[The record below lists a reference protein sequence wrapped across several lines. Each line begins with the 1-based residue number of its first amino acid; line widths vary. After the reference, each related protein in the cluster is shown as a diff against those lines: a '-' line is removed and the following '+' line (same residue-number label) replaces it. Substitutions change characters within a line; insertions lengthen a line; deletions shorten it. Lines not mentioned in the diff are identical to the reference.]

1 MSSVTRK
8 NRAYTVVNV
17 NLTTVNHAVDDFI
30 QRLVPIYWSVKHNVN
45 TILDNSHIFTF
56 CFIG

>member
-17 NLTTVNHAVDDFI
+17 NLTTVNRAVDDFI
-30 QRLVPIYWSVKHNVN
+30 QRLVPIYWSVKNNVN
-45 TILDNSHIFTF
+45 TIPTF
-56 CFIG
+56 CFVG